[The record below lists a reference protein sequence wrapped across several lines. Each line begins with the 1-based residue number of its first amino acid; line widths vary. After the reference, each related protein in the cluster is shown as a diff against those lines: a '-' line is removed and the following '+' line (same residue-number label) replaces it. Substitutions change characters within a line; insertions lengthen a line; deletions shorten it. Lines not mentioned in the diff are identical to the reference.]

1 MKAFTISAAVALLA
15 AFAQAAPAP
24 VEIDARTAYVTL
36 TFEGA
41 TPSAYYTR
49 SVPVDGSTFTISMS
63 IAIFYVFLVAI
74 ILIDYPFPILLMPAK
89 LRRVNLAKL
98 PCRQPP

>member
-24 VEIDARTAYVTL
+24 VEIDARGMSVTL

-41 TPSAYYTR
+41 TPSASYSLT
-49 SVPVDGSTFTISMS
+49 VPVDGSTFYISMS
-63 IAIFYVFLVAI
+63 LANFYVFLVAI
-74 ILIDYPFPILLMPAK
+74 ILIDYPLPILLMPAQ
-89 LRRVNLAKL
+89 LRGVNLAKL
-98 PCRQPP
+98 HRRQPP